1 LEIKG
6 ALVSNMEKDTG
17 KEGEEKGGP
26 RLRGL
31 SYVLTAIMSALAIL
45 LCVNQLFHL
54 KIAGFMPI
62 GNAYYYYILALYMSM
77 SFLIYPGGKRY
88 TNRVPWFDWGLFL
101 ICIVTTVYLGLNAY
115 NILTKGWEYQAPF
128 FPTLAGAV
136 LWFLALEATRRTGG
150 SILFAICLIFSFYP
164 LYAGYMP
171 GFLWGSSFSL
181 VETICYQ
188 SMGVEGIIGIPTR
201 VVGNLIV
208 GFIIFGVALVSS
220 GGGKF
225 FMDFALSLL
234 GHTRGGAAKVS
245 VLSSAFM
252 ASLSGSV
259 ISNVVTTGSMTIPAM
274 KKTGYSPTWAA
285 AVEACASTGGS
296 IMPPV
301 MGAAGFII
309 ASFLNISYAKVMAAA
324 FFPAFLYYVTLIL
337 QVDAH
342 AATKGIFGLPRSELP
357 NMWATLK
364 AGWFFIGSLFLL
376 IFFLLYLRIEAWAPF
391 YTMLFLFG
399 CAMIRKETR
408 YTWRKLV
415 DFLVQSGRLL
425 GQIASILA
433 GIGLILGSLS
443 GTGVANAFSRE
454 LVLFA
459 HGNMIL
465 LLFFGAITSF
475 VLGIGMTVT
484 ACYVFLAIVL
494 VPALVEI
501 GLNDMACHLFV
512 LYWGCLSYITPPVA
526 LGAITA
532 AALAGSENI
541 TTGFLSMKLGSAKY
555 ILPFLFVLNPVMI
568 LIGPLDEILLAVVT
582 ALLGCILLAAALE
595 GYLYFHGRPS
605 LFSRIFV
612 FISGFLLL
620 YPSWRADIIGFAL
633 LVVFMILTRVGFLK
647 HVSPVTVVGSQH

>member
-1 LEIKG
+1 
-6 ALVSNMEKDTG
+6 VSDMEKDTG
-17 KEGEEKGGP
+17 KESEKKGSP
-26 RLRGL
+26 RLKGF
-31 SYVLTAIMSALAIL
+31 SYVVTAIMSALAIL

-62 GNAYYYYILALYMSM
+62 GNAYYYYILTLYMSI
-77 SFLIYPGGKRY
+77 SFLIFPGGKRY
-88 TNRVPWFDWGLFL
+88 TDKVPWFDWGLFI
-101 ICIVTTVYLGLNAY
+101 ICIATTVYLGLNAY

-128 FPTLAGAV
+128 LPTLAGAM
-136 LWFLALEATRRTGG
+136 LWLLALEAIRRTGG
-150 SILFAICLIFSFYP
+150 SILFIICLIFSFYP

-245 VLSSAFM
+245 VLSSASM

-274 KKTGYSPTWAA
+274 KKAGYSPTWAA
-285 AVEACASTGGS
+285 AIEACASTGGS

-309 ASFLNISYAKVMAAA
+309 ASFLNVSYAKVMGAA

-342 AATKGIFGLPRSELP
+342 AATMGIRGLPRSELP

-364 AGWFFIGSLFLL
+364 TGWFFIGSLFLL
-376 IFFLLYLRIEAWAPF
+376 IFFLIYMRIEAWAPF
-391 YTMLFLFG
+391 YTMIFLFA

-408 YTWRKLV
+408 YTWRKFV
-415 DFLVQSGRLL
+415 DFLVESGRLL

-532 AALAGSENI
+532 AAIAGAGSI
-541 TTGFLSMKLGSAKY
+541 RTGFLSMKLGSAKY
-555 ILPFLFVLNPVMI
+555 ILPFLFVSNPVMI
-568 LIGPLDEILLAVVT
+568 LIGPLGEILLAVIT

-595 GYLYFHGRPS
+595 GYLYFYGKPS
-605 LFSRIFV
+605 VFSRILIFV
-612 FISGFLLL
+612 SGFLLL
-620 YPSWRADIIGFAL
+620 YPGWLADIIGFTL
-633 LVVFMILTRVGFLK
+633 LMVFIILTRVGFLK
-647 HVSPVTVVGSQH
+647 NLRPVAMARSQHQGS